1 MGVSR
6 SALPEGG
13 SPVCPISS
21 STQTKFLCSIEGY
34 TIWRCPSSATDFVW
48 PMPSQHTLKSLY
60 DREDWFEGGERG
72 GYCDYDA
79 QTEPMLGM
87 FAELLDEFEGSAVGR
102 SVLDI
107 GCGYGNHLAV
117 AAQRGWKCFGVEV
130 SDHAR
135 RVTNLRHGNAFF
147 VVDCLENLIAHEFDL
162 IVLFDVIEHL
172 ADPYGLFYTLF
183 SKGAIGPQT
192 RIIITTPNARSYDAI
207 ADPAGWAYR
216 HPPSHLVYYS
226 AESLHALLTSLHFAK
241 VEIAG
246 LFPLERLGK
255 IKYEDEYSTLN
266 SGLAGSAGLL
276 CKAEGSNFKSFMH
289 ERYVPGTW
297 SKVAEYEH
305 LPRYQFAKHR
315 VTGAKVLDFGC
326 GTGYGAALL
335 AEVADSVVGL
345 DIDDTALDWARRHHH
360 NPRLLFEKRS
370 DLGRSFPD
378 HSFNVI
384 TCFEMIEHVN
394 EEAQVDVVRQCRR
407 LLVPGGQLII
417 STPNPDVTQ
426 NYGAN
431 PFHLRE
437 MTERQFLHLLKLSFE
452 HVLLLK
458 QWIRPSVSIGSDQT
472 PHMPLTF
479 CAPAVPSVTVRDSCF
494 PLAYVA
500 ICSDQPIREVL
511 EMCYLD
517 SSVDHVAASIM
528 NEKRF
533 SALQF
538 EYYKAHERIFS
549 LQEQLAAKEREFLAL
564 VGPRLFRLQRAL
576 RTKTGSPRTVT
587 AIVGLV
593 MEVFASALVRRLA
606 GATARVRRWFDHRHL
621 SAPQCNSYEA
631 RIMRPIESSRP
642 KVVHAIANFNIGGS
656 SRLVVDLIERL
667 GHQYEQEIITRFQP
681 DPPSYTGVVI
691 HEHELSCV
699 DDLEKG
705 IFSYLC
711 TFRPN
716 LFHVHYWG
724 ETDKAWYEAALNA
737 ANKFGCRIVENVN
750 TPVTPYWGEAISR
763 YVYVSDYVLETFGR
777 RDRKSLV
784 IYPGSN
790 FSVFRRKHSVDA
802 PRDCI
807 GMVYRLEEDKLS
819 PQAIDVF
826 IKVVMRRPSTKV
838 LIVGGGALLQTYQK
852 TVQLHGVSNAFRFT
866 GYVSYEELPALYE
879 EMGVFVAPVWKE
891 SFGHVSV
898 LAMNYGIPVVG
909 YDVGGL
915 AEILGT
921 REWLAPPGNGDRLAD
936 MILDLLQDHAKC
948 SSIGLINKKRAQEK
962 FSVETMIECYRELY
976 AKLLR
981 PVR

>member
-1 MGVSR
+1 MGVGRFALSEDGRPLCPMCRSTESR
-6 SALPEGG
+6 
-13 SPVCPISS
+13 
-21 STQTKFLCSIEGY
+21 FLCSIEGY
-34 TIWRCPSSATDFVW
+34 TIWRCPTSRIDFVW
-48 PMPSQHTLKSLY
+48 PMPSPHTLKSLY
-60 DREDWFEGGERG
+60 DREDWFEGGECG

-79 QTEPMLGM
+79 QTEPILGL
-87 FAELLDEFEGSAVGR
+87 FAQLLDEFEGSAVGR

-107 GCGYGNHLAV
+107 GCGYGSHLAM

-135 RVTNLRHGNAFF
+135 RVTKLRHGNALF
-147 VVDCLENLIAHEFDL
+147 VVDCLENLVAHEFDL

-172 ADPYGLFYTLF
+172 PDPFELFYALF
-183 SKGAIGPQT
+183 SKGAIGPRT
-192 RIIITTPNARSYDAI
+192 KVVITTPNARSSAAV
-207 ADPAGWAYR
+207 ADPAGWTYR

-226 AESLHALLTSLHFAK
+226 AEALHAFLTSLHFAK

-246 LFPLERLGK
+246 LFPLEGSGRS
-255 IKYEDEYSTLN
+255 KYEDEYSALN
-266 SGLAGSAGLL
+266 SSLAASAGLL
-276 CKAEGSNFKSFMH
+276 CKAEGSNFKSFMQ

-297 SKVAEYEH
+297 SRVAEYEH

-315 VTGAKVLDFGC
+315 VAGAKVLDFGC
-326 GTGYGAALL
+326 GTGYGTALL

-345 DIDDTALDWARRHHH
+345 DIDDTALDWARHHHH
-360 NPRLLFEKRS
+360 NPRLSFEKRS
-370 DLGRSFPD
+370 DLGMSFPD
-378 HSFNVI
+378 HSFDVI

-394 EEAQVDVVRQCRR
+394 ETTQIEVIRQCRR
-407 LLVPGGQLII
+407 VLTPGGQLII

-426 NYGAN
+426 NYGEN

-437 MTERQFLHLLKLSFE
+437 MTERQFLHLLKLSFR

-479 CAPAVPSVTVRDSCF
+479 CGPAAPPVTVRDPCL

-500 ICSDQPIREVL
+500 ICSDEPIREVH

-517 SSVDHVAASIM
+517 SSVDHVAALIA

-533 SALQF
+533 SHLQF
-538 EYYKAHERIFS
+538 EYYKAHEHIFS
-549 LQEQLAAKEREFLAL
+549 LQEQLAVKERELL
-564 VGPRLFRLQRAL
+564 TLLGPRLLRLRRAL
-576 RTKTGSPRTVT
+576 RAKAGSPREVSTVVRR
-587 AIVGLV
+587 I
-593 MEVFASALVRRLA
+593 MEVVASALVRRL
-606 GATARVRRWFDHRHL
+606 GRVTARVRQWCVPEGL
-621 SAPQCNSYEA
+621 PAPQCKSYQVQ
-631 RIMRPIESSRP
+631 IMHPIGRSRP

-667 GHQYEQEIITRFQP
+667 GHQYEQEIITSFQP
-681 DPPSYTGVVI
+681 DPPSYTGAVI
-691 HEHELSCV
+691 HEHELSYA
-699 DDLEKG
+699 DDLEERV
-705 IFSYLC
+705 FSYLR
-711 TFRPN
+711 TFRPH

-724 ETDKAWYEAALNA
+724 ETDKAWYDAVLSA
-737 ANKFGCRIVENVN
+737 ANKFGCQIIENVN
-750 TPVTPYWGEAISR
+750 TPVTPYWGGSISR
-763 YVYVSDYVLETFGR
+763 YVYVSDYVLEAFGR

-790 FSVFRRKHSVDA
+790 LGLFRRTNSEAA
-802 PRDCI
+802 PQDCI

-819 PQAIDVF
+819 PQAIEVF
-826 IKVVMRRPSTKV
+826 IKVVIRRPSTKV
-838 LIVGGGALLQTYQK
+838 LIVGGGTLLRTYQK
-852 TVQLHGVSNAFRFT
+852 AVRRAGVSKAFRFT
-866 GYVSYEELPALYE
+866 GYVSYEELPPLYE

-921 REWLAPPGNGDRLAD
+921 REWLAPPGNDDRLAD
-936 MILDLLQDHAKC
+936 MIINLLRDPAKS
-948 SSIGLINKKRAQEK
+948 SSIGIANKQRAQDK
-962 FSVETMIECYRELY
+962 FSVEAMIESYRELY

-981 PVR
+981 LPR